1 MMANRS
7 PYVGMRT
14 NRFPST
20 RGIVPWSQLSWTS
33 TRASSKRLWDLL
45 VKKSIRRYDY
55 DDFEHT
61 TSHSLTASSS
71 RRDEAKRGCGR
82 ATCCAFRQVGR
93 RKNESSTSSLP
104 TRPLRLSNYF
114 EPFLGGGA

>member
-33 TRASSKRLWDLL
+33 TRGSSKRLWDLL
-45 VKKSIRRYDY
+45 VKRSIRRYDY

-61 TSHSLTASSS
+61 ISHSLTASFSW
-71 RRDEAKRGCGR
+71 RDDAKRGCGR
-82 ATCCAFRQVGR
+82 ATCCAIRQVGR
-93 RKNESSTSSLP
+93 RKTSLLP
-104 TRPLRLSNYF
+104 HLFPHVPLRISNYF
-114 EPFLGGGA
+114 EPFLG